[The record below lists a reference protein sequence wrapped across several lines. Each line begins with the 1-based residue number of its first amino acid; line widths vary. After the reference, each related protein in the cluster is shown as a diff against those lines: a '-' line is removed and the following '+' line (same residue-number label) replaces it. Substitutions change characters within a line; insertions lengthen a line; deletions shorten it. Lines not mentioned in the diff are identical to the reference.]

1 MAKSAALLRIK
12 SSFLYLPA
20 FYGILSACLA
30 FITLFVDH
38 LLLVSGGRSTW
49 IPIILLSDISLSQT
63 ILSSIASSLLTMTTI
78 TFSTILVVLTT
89 YLSQFS
95 PRALQNFITDHA
107 TQRVLGI
114 FTGGFIY
121 CILLLLL
128 LKETEENQ
136 LFLVP
141 AFAVAIAILC
151 LIVFVFFIHHVTTW
165 IQVSNLLHNITVKT
179 IDSMEDRFLSKENAQ
194 IDSPWDDWES
204 QDIATKKPIIYMS
217 DKAGYIQYIDIPSLV
232 ETSCKYE
239 CIVKVERKQ
248 GDYVNED
255 TPLLAIYKNEKDI
268 SKELFM
274 SHISVSLARAPLE
287 DVEFGIRKVTEI
299 GVRALSASI
308 NDPIT
313 AIHCIEQ
320 LSTILSR
327 LSSMPDATP
336 YFNDKNRNLRVMV
349 RNPDFFE
356 YLNISFSSLI
366 RYGKSDYDV
375 VTSLFHALTII
386 SNHSDGPRKEAIWK
400 FTRHAIEAMKSEN
413 YLEME
418 KLRLNQTLKEL
429 LFSLSKSKEFTHV
442 MFQ

>member
-20 FYGILSACLA
+20 FYGILSVFLA
-30 FITLFVDH
+30 FLSLFIDH
-38 LLLVSGGRSTW
+38 ILLAQGGRDTW
-49 IPIILLSDISLSQT
+49 IPVILLSDISLSQT

-141 AFAVAIAILC
+141 AFAVGIAILC

-179 IDSMEDRFLSKENAQ
+179 LDSMEDRLLSKENLH

-204 QDIATKKPIIYMS
+204 EEISTKKPIIYMS

-232 ETSCKYE
+232 ETCSKYE

-255 TPLLAIYKNEKDI
+255 TPLIAIYKNEKDV
-268 SKELFM
+268 SKKLFM
-274 SHISVSLARAPLE
+274 DHISVSLSRAPLE
-287 DVEFGIRKVTEI
+287 DIEFGIRKVTEI
-299 GVRALSASI
+299 GVRALSTSI

-327 LSSMPDATP
+327 LSSMPEPAT
-336 YFNDKNRNLRVMV
+336 YFNDKNRNLRVIV

-356 YLNISFSSLI
+356 YLNISFSPLI

-375 VTSLFHALTII
+375 VTSIFHALTII
-386 SNHSDGPRKEAIWK
+386 SNHSVAPRKEAIWR
-400 FTRHAIEAMKSEN
+400 FTQHSLQAMNNEN

-418 KLRLNQTLKEL
+418 KLRLNQILKEL
-429 LFSLSKSKEFTHV
+429 LFSMGKSKEFNHII
-442 MFQ
+442 FQ